1 MKKLLCLI
9 LSVIFIFSLTGCYSK
24 EEQSK
29 REKYIKFAEDKIEE
43 YLENKYN
50 LDNIKIKDFDVVTE
64 RDGDIDFSP
73 TYLPVVG
80 AKFIIN
86 NKEYTVACD
95 VRHDDL
101 EHCYDNYQEIDIA
114 TDIIEFIEEKTNN
127 TAGSSFVSVHQNF
140 PFTHDF
146 CDSDDRP
153 LGLVNYFYDGD
164 IENYINKYFGENQ
177 NQLDAT
183 VKLSFYNEE
192 SINLPQQYADL
203 FGKFYDLS
211 IYNFN
216 NKYAA
221 FDISEEHIDH
231 CKYAIGIKDI
241 CKLGYYNNRFEES
254 GYHTFS
260 FQKTENI
267 QYIDSSSPEDTKHI
281 NSYNISENEIKEIEE
296 IEFIETLMN
305 PIEFSEEYKEY
316 YYFINTEDI
325 GGYDT
330 NKSYYILQLTI
341 DEKGE
346 IISHFNS
353 LRINDYCIVQINN
366 IDYMVLHDTN
376 FNFNKGSTHWTI
388 SVKE

>member
-86 NKEYTVACD
+86 DKEYTVACD
-95 VRHDDL
+95 IRYDDL

-140 PFTHDF
+140 PFTYDF

-241 CKLGYYNNRFEES
+241 CKLGYYNNRIEES
-254 GYHTFS
+254 GYHTFNI
-260 FQKTENI
+260 QKTENI
-267 QYIDSSSPEDTKHI
+267 QYIDSKYPDDTKYL
-281 NSYNISENEIKEIEE
+281 NTSDISKEEISKIEE
-296 IEFIETLMN
+296 TELLTVVSPLFEL
-305 PIEFSEEYKEY
+305 SEKHKDY
-316 YYFINTEDI
+316 YYFIDTETLEEFSNDN
-325 GGYDT
+325 D
-330 NKSYYILQLTI
+330 YYVLQLTVDNNGKI
-341 DEKGE
+341 T
-346 IISHFNS
+346 SHFNS
-353 LRINDYCIVQINN
+353 LKINDYCFKNINN
-366 IDYMVLHDTN
+366 KNYMILFDTN
-376 FNFNKGSTHWTI
+376 FNFNKASTHWTI
-388 SVKE
+388 AKKN